1 MFNKCNLLEEKKN
14 KQTDRQTIVFTFSFQ
29 GIRILD
35 KELTDTLKANGLGYK
50 QHYVD
55 IYSNSWG
62 PKDNGYQIADVGV
75 MTEAVLS
82 KGAVEVK
89 LIDSI
94 LQSEG

>member
-1 MFNKCNLLEEKKN
+1 MQFIRRKKTNKR
-14 KQTDRQTIVFTFSFQ
+14 TDRQTIVFTFSFQ

-82 KGAVEVK
+82 KGAVEV
-89 LIDSI
+89 
-94 LQSEG
+94 Q